1 MAQAAKAPAK
11 PETPAA
17 APRRSGKLLL
27 IILLIAVLIFTLA
40 VMGVVALLLLKK
52 GGNSGGHDAAPESAA
67 PVPAVTMVDLNKPPV
82 FAVLDPFTVN
92 LSGKDGDE
100 GRYLQTVIALRVA
113 DQRTA
118 DAFKGWMPEIRH
130 RINMLLSSKL
140 PSEVQDAQGR
150 ETLAGEIQAQ
160 LNTLLGAPPS
170 SGAAG
175 PVQAVLFNSFIIQ

>member
-17 APRRSGKLLL
+17 PPRRSGKLLL
-27 IILLIAVLIFTLA
+27 IILLIALLILILA

-52 GGNSGGHDAAPESAA
+52 GGSAGGHDVASENAA
-67 PVPAVTMVDLNKPPV
+67 PVPVITVVDLNKPPV
-82 FAVLDPFTVN
+82 FAMLDPFTVN

-100 GRYLQTVIALRVA
+100 GRYLQAVIALRVA
-113 DQRTA
+113 DQGTA
-118 DAFKGWMPEIRH
+118 DALKGWMPEIRH
-130 RINMLLSSKL
+130 SIIMLLSSKL

-160 LNTLLGAPPS
+160 INTRLGAPPP
-170 SGAAG
+170 SGAPG